1 MAMHTFLTVLLVIVS
16 VLLIVVVMLQPGKAD
31 GFNLVS
37 SGAET
42 FLSKNKTKTRESVL
56 SKATVILAVLF
67 LLLTSAIS
75 IIK

>member
-1 MAMHTFLTVLLVIVS
+1 MHTFLTVLLVIVS